1 MNKNTKI
8 LITGSTGFLGRHVA
22 NVLKKMGFNNLIP
35 LRAFDYDLCEQVQVR
50 RLFNKYK
57 PEVVINLA
65 GVVGGINA
73 NEKRPAQFCYDNLLM
88 GTLVLHEAFQNG
100 ALKYITCICGCGYP
114 AETPSPIK
122 EEYLWD
128 GYPFP
133 TSAPYSIAKKMSVVQ
148 AHAYRMQYNFES
160 IILVPGNMYGPYD
173 NFHQKDSHVI
183 PALIRRVYEAK
194 QNNMDSI
201 TVWGSGQPVRDF
213 VYVED
218 VAEGLV
224 KALQIYD
231 SDEIINIS
239 SGEGVSIKDLITI
252 ITEIAEYSGEIVFD
266 KSKPDGQAHKVF
278 NVEKMRAVLD
288 FECKTGL
295 REGISKTYCWFCENY
310 ATARR

>member
-1 MNKNTKI
+1 
-8 LITGSTGFLGRHVA
+8 
-22 NVLKKMGFNNLIP
+22 
-35 LRAFDYDLCEQVQVR
+35 
-50 RLFNKYK
+50 
-57 PEVVINLA
+57 
-65 GVVGGINA
+65 
-73 NEKRPAQFCYDNLLM
+73 
-88 GTLVLHEAFQNG
+88 
-100 ALKYITCICGCGYP
+100 
-114 AETPSPIK
+114 
-122 EEYLWD
+122 
-128 GYPFP
+128 
-133 TSAPYSIAKKMSVVQ
+133 
-148 AHAYRMQYNFES
+148 
-160 IILVPGNMYGPYD
+160 
-173 NFHQKDSHVI
+173 
-183 PALIRRVYEAK
+183 
-194 QNNMDSI
+194 MDSI

>member
-1 MNKNTKI
+1 
-8 LITGSTGFLGRHVA
+8 
-22 NVLKKMGFNNLIP
+22 
-35 LRAFDYDLCEQVQVR
+35 
-50 RLFNKYK
+50 
-57 PEVVINLA
+57 
-65 GVVGGINA
+65 
-73 NEKRPAQFCYDNLLM
+73 
-88 GTLVLHEAFQNG
+88 
-100 ALKYITCICGCGYP
+100 
-114 AETPSPIK
+114 
-122 EEYLWD
+122 
-128 GYPFP
+128 
-133 TSAPYSIAKKMSVVQ
+133 
-148 AHAYRMQYNFES
+148 
-160 IILVPGNMYGPYD
+160 MYGPYD

-213 VYVED
+213 VFVED

-266 KSKPDGQAHKVF
+266 RSKPDGQAHKVF
-278 NVEKMRAVLD
+278 DVAKMRAVLD

-295 REGISKTYCWFCENY
+295 REGISKTYFWFCENY
-310 ATARR
+310 DTARR